1 MPKFCVLSLD
11 ITSCCFYID
20 FVVQGIKTDL
30 QNGTTLICDRYAYS
44 GVAFSSSK
52 GMDLDWCIN
61 CDRGLVAPDAVIYL
75 DMPVEE
81 TMKVS
86 SCSDSGVASSVG
98 YWVPLFAS
106 FRLVYCLLFWHNSN
120 LFCIL

>member
-1 MPKFCVLSLD
+1 MPKFCVLSRD
-11 ITSCCFYID
+11 ITSCRFYID

-86 SCSDSGVASSVG
+86 SCSDSGVAS
-98 YWVPLFAS
+98 
-106 FRLVYCLLFWHNSN
+106 
-120 LFCIL
+120 I